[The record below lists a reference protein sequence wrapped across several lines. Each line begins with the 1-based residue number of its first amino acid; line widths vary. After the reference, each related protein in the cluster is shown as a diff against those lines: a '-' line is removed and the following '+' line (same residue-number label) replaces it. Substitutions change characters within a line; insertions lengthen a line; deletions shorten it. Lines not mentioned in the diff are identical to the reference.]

1 MFRFKPRKAKKP
13 RQPGNDEWSVVGY
26 SAAESFD
33 IIGLQQGYLIFIDI
47 PSKVLKVYS
56 TFMFFNILI
65 KR

>member
-33 IIGLQQGYLIFIDI
+33 IIGLQQGYLISLNI
-47 PSKVLKVYS
+47 PLNQDVS
-56 TFMFFNILI
+56 
-65 KR
+65 